1 MRKDGEISGCGKN
14 SRVASNSFHN
24 TGVFVLDFAL
34 NDSVS
39 EGPIICGR
47 RSLRFPLCWRIE
59 CGMRHAQWPE
69 NFAPA
74 KMIKRLAGN
83 PFKSHSQQD
92 ESYVAVLRVRT
103 GRIL

>member
-1 MRKDGEISGCGKN
+1 
-14 SRVASNSFHN
+14 
-24 TGVFVLDFAL
+24 L

-69 NFAPA
+69 NFALA

-103 GRIL
+103 GRILQGNLQRRAQKQVFSACSLEQSFIRW